1 MVGEGNF
8 VATLNRA
15 RWQTQDLCQVDL
27 FRLEDGM
34 IVEHWDSSEPVP
46 PREEWVNTGKF

>member
-34 IVEHWDSSEPVP
+34 IVEHRDSSEPVP
-46 PREEWVNTGKF
+46 PREEWVNSGKF